1 METCFKI
8 QGKKEI
14 GKREILAGRRGRNVS
29 TATELNTSL
38 EDVGSQG
45 EKLVLEESRK
55 KKSNP
60 FYRNKVFNEDDG
72 ILLEKLEGV
81 IETQEEYLEELEL
94 EGELVGDNDLGVQ
107 VKGNLFNHRN
117 AWTEMGA
124 GKMVQ
129 NIITEGLKLYLVTG
143 CPGKYKEQ
151 NNKNLVKILSLLW
164 KK

>member
-1 METCFKI
+1 MGGSALGMNREVEMIGDVLKI

-14 GKREILAGRRGRNVS
+14 GKQEILTGRRGRNVS

-72 ILLEKLEGV
+72 ILLDKLEGV
-81 IETQEEYLEELEL
+81 IETQEEYLEELE
-94 EGELVGDNDLGVQ
+94 GELVGDNDLEVQ
-107 VKGNLFNHRN
+107 VSMEVFNVMDVTLHIN
-117 AWTEMGA
+117 
-124 GKMVQ
+124 
-129 NIITEGLKLYLVTG
+129 EG
-143 CPGKYKEQ
+143 
-151 NNKNLVKILSLLW
+151 VK
-164 KK
+164 

>member
-1 METCFKI
+1 MGGSALGMNRELEMIGDVLKI
-8 QGKKEI
+8 QGKKVI

-45 EKLVLEESRK
+45 EKVVLKESRK
-55 KKSNP
+55 KKSNT
-60 FYRNKVFNEDDG
+60 FYRNKVFNVDDG
-72 ILLEKLEGV
+72 ILLDKLEGV
-81 IETQEEYLEELEL
+81 IEIQEEYLEEL

-117 AWTEMGA
+117 ASTEMGA

-129 NIITEGLKLYLVTG
+129 NIITEGLKLNLVTG
-143 CPGKYKEQ
+143 CPGKY
-151 NNKNLVKILSLLW
+151 
-164 KK
+164 